1 MTLSSKDPTRISVH
15 MLENLANGQPNVTTL
30 TIQELA
36 DAFLAQ
42 RKQLLEI
49 ETVVANE
56 VETASEQ
63 IQAMDDALGLKTQA
77 LAQAQDALDKAA
89 NRIVELED
97 RVSVL
102 NTQVE
107 ALTISKTS
115 AEETLRQMLVVQA
128 GQQKVAP

>member
-1 MTLSSKDPTRISVH
+1 MTLSGKDPTRISVH

-49 ETVVANE
+49 EAAVANE
-56 VETASEQ
+56 AETASEQ
-63 IQAMDDALGLKTQA
+63 IQSMDDALGLKTQA

-97 RVSVL
+97 QVSVL
-102 NTQVE
+102 NAQVE

-128 GQQKVAP
+128 GQQR